1 MASPN
6 AVNLAAKLIAL
17 DPKLTPEQTI
27 HLMVEGST
35 PSADGRRHNLNP
47 KRSVEL
53 LQQMQASN
61 K

>member
-6 AVNLAAKLIAL
+6 AANLAAKLIAL

-27 HLMVEGST
+27 ALIEKGAT
-35 PSADGRRHNLNP
+35 TTADGRRHLIDP

-53 LQQMQASN
+53 LLQTAA
-61 K
+61 KP